1 MSARILDGAAVAA
14 QIRSELSSRAAAF
27 ERNAG
32 RQPGLA
38 IVLVGDK
45 PDSQI
50 YVNSKLKSAGDEGI
64 TATLSHLPASTSLDE
79 ILSLVRRLNADAA
92 TDGILVQ
99 APLPDSLGAAAM
111 QSVFDAID
119 PSKDVDGVTPVNVG
133 RLVQNRADLVACTPA
148 GIVELLRR
156 SGIEVA
162 GKHAVVIGRSDI
174 VGKPVSML
182 LLHRHATVTVC
193 HSRTQDLPKV
203 AATADI
209 LVAALGR
216 PGFVRRS
223 FVRPG
228 ATVIDVGINLV
239 TDPDVAHEIFHEGHP
254 RRGLFDRKGS
264 VLVGDVHPEVAEVAG
279 ALDSRARRRGSA
291 DHCDAHGEHRRRGR
305 TPLRLGAMTK
315 VALTGGIATGKS
327 YVLER
332 LKARGIPVIDA
343 DDLVHEALGAGTP
356 ATNAIASRFG
366 SGLLKPD
373 GSMNR
378 KLLGVE
384 VFRDAEVR
392 RQIESILHPIVYDAI
407 RKWFG
412 SLDRAVRGRVDPV
425 AVRNGA

>member
-27 ERNAG
+27 TRSAG
-32 RQPGLA
+32 RQPALA

-64 TATLSHLPASTSLDE
+64 TATLSHLPASTSLDD
-79 ILSLVRRLNADAA
+79 ILSLVHRLNEDDA

-99 APLPDSLGAAAM
+99 APLPDSLGVAAM
-111 QSVFDAID
+111 QAVFDAID
-119 PSKDVDGVTPVNVG
+119 PSKDVDGVTPANVG
-133 RLVQNRADLVACTPA
+133 RLVQNRAELIACTPA

-162 GKHAVVIGRSDI
+162 GQHAVVIGRSDI

-193 HSRTQDLPKV
+193 HSRTRDLSKV

-216 PGFVRRS
+216 PGFVRGS

-239 TDPDVAHEIFHEGHP
+239 TDPDVAREIFHEGHP

-264 VLVGDVHPEVAEVAG
+264 VLVGDVHPEVSDIAG
-279 ALDSRARRRGSA
+279 ALTPVPGGVGPLTIAMLMANTVVAAERRFAS
-291 DHCDAHGEHRRRGR
+291 GR
-305 TPLRLGAMTK
+305 
-315 VALTGGIATGKS
+315 
-327 YVLER
+327 
-332 LKARGIPVIDA
+332 
-343 DDLVHEALGAGTP
+343 
-356 ATNAIASRFG
+356 
-366 SGLLKPD
+366 
-373 GSMNR
+373 
-378 KLLGVE
+378 
-384 VFRDAEVR
+384 
-392 RQIESILHPIVYDAI
+392 
-407 RKWFG
+407 
-412 SLDRAVRGRVDPV
+412 
-425 AVRNGA
+425 

>member
-1 MSARILDGAAVAA
+1 MPARILDGTAVATE
-14 QIRSELSSRAAAF
+14 IRSELSLRAAEF
-27 ERNAG
+27 RRRAG
-32 RQPGLA
+32 RQPGLS

-79 ILSLVRRLNADAA
+79 ILSLVHRLNADAA

-99 APLPDSLGAAAM
+99 APLPDTLGAAAM
-111 QSVFDAID
+111 QSVFDLID
-119 PSKDVDGVTPVNVG
+119 PSKDVDGVTPANVG
-133 RLVQNRADLVACTPA
+133 RLVQNRADLIACTPA

-162 GKHAVVIGRSDI
+162 GKRAVVIGRSDI

-193 HSRTQDLPKV
+193 HSRTQGLPEV

-228 ATVIDVGINLV
+228 AAVIDVGINLV
-239 TDPDVAHEIFHEGHP
+239 TDRNVAYEIFHEGHP

-264 VLVGDVHPEVAEVAG
+264 VLVGDVHPEVAEIAG
-279 ALDSRARRRGSA
+279 ALTPVPGGVGPLTIAMLMANTIVAAERRLAS
-291 DHCDAHGEHRRRGR
+291 GR
-305 TPLRLGAMTK
+305 
-315 VALTGGIATGKS
+315 
-327 YVLER
+327 
-332 LKARGIPVIDA
+332 
-343 DDLVHEALGAGTP
+343 
-356 ATNAIASRFG
+356 
-366 SGLLKPD
+366 
-373 GSMNR
+373 
-378 KLLGVE
+378 
-384 VFRDAEVR
+384 
-392 RQIESILHPIVYDAI
+392 
-407 RKWFG
+407 
-412 SLDRAVRGRVDPV
+412 
-425 AVRNGA
+425 